1 LLEQETIKG
10 NVGCCVGGSARLVAV
25 ASGYERK
32 ERQIVLMVR
41 KVAVDGD
48 WESSVIEEA
57 I

>member
-32 ERQIVLMVR
+32 ERQLVLMVR

-48 WESSVIEEA
+48 WESSVIEDA